1 MSLPDLAIHSM
12 RVLLNGEMKD
22 ATLYI
27 HEGKIVEIKEGKGDL
42 KSALSFEEV
51 KDSVVMPGLVDSHV
65 HINEPGR
72 TEWEGFETATR
83 AAASGG
89 ITTLVDMPLNSTP
102 VTTTVKNLKA
112 KLDAAAG
119 KLYVDCG
126 FWGGIV
132 SGDTSNLEPLINA
145 GVMGFKAFLTHSG
158 IEDFPNTSL
167 KDLEK
172 SAAILKKFNLP
183 LLAHAEL
190 DTKHNGLKAFDEDPE
205 SYKAFLA
212 SRPRTWEDEAVKELI
227 ALCEKTKVRVHVVH
241 LSSSDSI
248 AQIAAAR
255 TKGLPFT
262 VETCPHYLFF
272 DAESIPDG
280 DTRYKCTP
288 PIREKE
294 NNAKL
299 WQALKNGVLD
309 FVVTDHSPAPP
320 EIKEIESGN
329 LKEAWGGISSIQFS
343 LPVVWTVALRDKTPI
358 ADVSNWM
365 SRNVAD
371 FLGLKNKGRFEIGA
385 DGDVVIWS
393 PEKKLKVSRSNIRFR
408 HPITP
413 YEGQMLSGLV
423 EQTLVRG
430 TKVYDKGSLVSS
442 PTGQVILNK
451 L

>member
-1 MSLPDLAIHSM
+1 MCIRD
-12 RVLLNGEMKD
+12 R
-22 ATLYI
+22 
-27 HEGKIVEIKEGKGDL
+27 
-42 KSALSFEEV
+42 
-51 KDSVVMPGLVDSHV
+51 
-65 HINEPGR
+65 
-72 TEWEGFETATR
+72 
-83 AAASGG
+83 
-89 ITTLVDMPLNSTP
+89 
-102 VTTTVKNLKA
+102 
-112 KLDAAAG
+112 
-119 KLYVDCG
+119 
-126 FWGGIV
+126 
-132 SGDTSNLEPLINA
+132 
-145 GVMGFKAFLTHSG
+145 
-158 IEDFPNTSL
+158 
-167 KDLEK
+167 
-172 SAAILKKFNLP
+172 P

-299 WQALKNGVLD
+299 WQGLKNGVLD

-423 EQTLVRG
+423 EQTFVRG